1 MCTDLLAKA
10 MVGYEGIWF
19 KSLRFILNL
28 NQILKIPISITLV
41 QTPFMLPDKKTDIN
55 LHLSAAILELQSGE
69 HDWAKDHGG
78 VAQGLSWVMSDDHCP
93 AIPLLRRL
101 HR

>member
-41 QTPFMLPDKKTDIN
+41 QTPFMLPDKKTDI
-55 LHLSAAILELQSGE
+55 LISICLQPFLNCRAESMIGQ
-69 HDWAKDHGG
+69 KITVG
-78 VAQGLSWVMSDDHCP
+78 
-93 AIPLLRRL
+93 
-101 HR
+101 